1 MNTIFIIAATIA
13 LITSLMSIT
22 NRNAIHALLYL
33 IISLLSISII
43 FYISGAPFIA
53 ALEVIVYAGAIMVL
67 FIFVVM
73 MLNIGLQEELEQR
86 WLRPGMWILPSIL
99 AVILLIMLGYVF
111 KKFHFN
117 KTEAVI
123 VSPKA
128 VGTSLFTTYL
138 IAVELAAILLLAGII
153 GAYHL
158 GKQRK
163 KVIHRF
169 LGSTRGRHGP
179 ADIAL
184 EKRPDDIKK

>member
-22 NRNAIHALLYL
+22 NRNAIHSLLYL
-33 IISLLSISII
+33 ILSLLSISII

-73 MLNIGLQEELEQR
+73 ILNIGLEEER
-86 WLRPGMWILPSIL
+86 ENKWLKPRMWILPVVIAFALLFIL
-99 AVILLIMLGYVF
+99 VYSMKQMHSVNTTAIVI
-111 KKFHFN
+111 
-117 KTEAVI
+117 T
-123 VSPKA
+123 PKQ
-128 VGTSLFTTYL
+128 VGVSLFTTYL
-138 IAVELAAILLLAGII
+138 IAVEIAAVLLMAGII

-158 GKQRK
+158 GKQKK

-169 LGSTRGRHGP
+169 LIKQP
-179 ADIAL
+179 KE
-184 EKRPDDIKK
+184 EKTLIN